1 MRQLLP
7 ETGLGAMTAALEAAF
22 TNPCGLRIPASA
34 GLPLSPVARAAL
46 KKAAK
51 EAAALKQRVIE
62 PGHLLLG
69 LLAQPKTT
77 AASLLAQPG
86 LTPESVR
93 ERMR

>member
-1 MRQLLP
+1 
-7 ETGLGAMTAALEAAF
+7 MTAALEAAF

-86 LTPESVR
+86 LTPEAVR
-93 ERMR
+93 DRLR